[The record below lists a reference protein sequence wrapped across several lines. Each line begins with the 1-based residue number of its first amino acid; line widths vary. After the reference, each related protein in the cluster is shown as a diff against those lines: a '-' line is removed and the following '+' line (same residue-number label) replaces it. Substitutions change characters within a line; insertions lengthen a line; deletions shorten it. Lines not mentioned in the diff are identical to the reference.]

1 MDRKQYMTTTET
13 ETTDHTS
20 KVVRKIRTTVLVW
33 ITLGALAILAVPV
46 GILMLLISQIWS
58 GANELLGR
66 MESSQ
71 KPLR

>member
-1 MDRKQYMTTTET
+1 MPEPAN
-13 ETTDHTS
+13 HTS
-20 KVVRKIRTTVLVW
+20 KIARKIRTTVLVW

-66 MESSQ
+66 MEEAQ